1 MASEHQFCTF
11 FVEGSLFGIPVTEVQ
26 EVLRFQEMIAV
37 PLAPAGVEGML
48 NLRGQIVIAIDL
60 RRRLGLAERPVD
72 DRPMNV
78 VLRTEDGAV
87 SLLVDKIGDV
97 IEVEQSSFETAPETM
112 LGSVRAM
119 VLGVHKLDGRL
130 LHRLDTGKACELAEA
145 GTGRTDESIS

>member
-11 FVEGSLFGIPVTEVQ
+11 FVEGSLFGIPVAEVQ

-60 RRRLGLAERPVD
+60 RRRLGLAERPAD

-97 IEVEQSSFETAPETM
+97 IEVEQSSFETAPQTM

-130 LHRLDTGKACELAEA
+130 LHLLDTGKACELGEA
-145 GTGRTDESIS
+145 GAGRADESIS